1 VKGTSTTTGLTIE
14 ASSARLNLSGQGA
27 RVLLGSH
34 LWPRWSRIAV
44 EQEKATRQARREAE
58 DDYAAYHKG
67 EGSGP
72 AEALGREL
80 DAAMQAVSAA
90 GHALDC
96 FYGAVKGYGVVPAE
110 TERAWS
116 RGRTKRPNQILETLK
131 LGFGVG
137 KVAQRW
143 NDDLAWLFGLRD
155 GAVHYEEALKE
166 PQLHPIGY
174 HMAPEH
180 VTYSVESVKR
190 AVDLL
195 LGVLDK
201 CFANPKSGDGGLSG
215 YLTMV
220 SDVPPRLRQ
229 RRAES
234 IL

>member
-1 VKGTSTTTGLTIE
+1 M
-14 ASSARLNLSGQGA
+14 SGQGA

-180 VTYSVESVKR
+180 VTYSAESVKR

-195 LGVLDK
+195 FEVLET
-201 CFANPKSGDGGLSG
+201 CFTNPKPGNQALSG
-215 YLTMV
+215 YLAGM
-220 SDVPPRLRQ
+220 RNELGQLRQ
-229 RRAES
+229 RRDGA
-234 IL
+234 IP